1 VGNESSAN
9 GSNKNMIKK
18 SQVRFLVP
26 EMFGLKSILS
36 YEHEKSN
43 NKDEY
48 ESINKE
54 KLERVTI

>member
-1 VGNESSAN
+1 
-9 GSNKNMIKK
+9 MIKK